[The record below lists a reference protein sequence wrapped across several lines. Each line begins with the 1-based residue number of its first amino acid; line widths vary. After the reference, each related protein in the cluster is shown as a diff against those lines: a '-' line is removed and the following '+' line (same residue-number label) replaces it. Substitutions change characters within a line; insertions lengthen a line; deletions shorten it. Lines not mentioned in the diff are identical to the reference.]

1 MDVNDSHRRPG
12 DYNTG
17 VIVTSIFFAIV
28 SSGSLMNY
36 FFMLIST
43 KTSSAIEQQQGM
55 VDHILWQDVGLTFI
69 VNSFVFI
76 AAMLLY
82 LHRKKSFY
90 FFLAALVA
98 TLIKISFTAIH
109 EGSIAKV
116 FSSADIGGLVVSAVL
131 ILVCIYVWRLSR
143 SNTLK

>member
-12 DYNTG
+12 NYNIG
-17 VIVTSIFFAIV
+17 VIIVSIFLAIV
-28 SSGSLMNY
+28 SSASLMNY
-36 FFMLIST
+36 FFMLIGMQ
-43 KTSSAIEQQQGM
+43 KSSAIEQQGM
-55 VDHILWQDVGLTFI
+55 VDHILWQDISLTFV
-69 VNSFVFI
+69 VNAFIFI

-82 LHRKKSFY
+82 LHRKKSLY

-116 FSSADIGGLVVSAVL
+116 FSSTDIGGLVVSAVL
-131 ILVCIYVWRLSR
+131 ILVCIYVWQLSR